1 MDITV
6 TILTPALLTAI
17 TGRAGFRTAS
27 SSGRARGM
35 AGVGAAAG
43 AEVGVTV
50 EVGVTA
56 EAGVTDTVITEVV
69 DSLAVA
75 MLAVAMQDAAMEDVA
90 MEDRGLRVDAVT
102 PVAQLAADSTVEA
115 GTAAAADFTVAE
127 AVDSTAV
134 VDFMVAA
141 VAATAVGADTGKHT
155 S

>member
-1 MDITV
+1 MDITA
-6 TILTPALLTAI
+6 TILMPALLTAI

-43 AEVGVTV
+43 VVGAEVGVTV

-56 EAGVTDTVITEVV
+56 EAGVTDTVITGVV

-75 MLAVAMQDAAMEDVA
+75 MQDVGMEDAA

-102 PVAQLAADSTVEA
+102 PVAQLAADSMVEA
-115 GTAAAADFTVAE
+115 GTAAAADSTVAAA
-127 AVDSTAV
+127 AVDFTAV

-141 VAATAVGADTGKHT
+141 VAATAVGADTGKYT

>member
-1 MDITV
+1 M
-6 TILTPALLTAI
+6 PAPLTAI
-17 TGRAGFRTAS
+17 TGRAGFRAAS
-27 SSGRARGM
+27 SSARARGM
-35 AGVGAAAG
+35 AGVGAAAGVVG

-56 EAGVTDTVITEVV
+56 EAGVTDTVITGVV

-75 MLAVAMQDAAMEDVA
+75 MRDVGMQDAAMEDR
-90 MEDRGLRVDAVT
+90 DLRVDAVT
-102 PVAQLAADSTVEA
+102 PVAQLAADSMVVA
-115 GTAAAADFTVAE
+115 GTAAADSTVAE